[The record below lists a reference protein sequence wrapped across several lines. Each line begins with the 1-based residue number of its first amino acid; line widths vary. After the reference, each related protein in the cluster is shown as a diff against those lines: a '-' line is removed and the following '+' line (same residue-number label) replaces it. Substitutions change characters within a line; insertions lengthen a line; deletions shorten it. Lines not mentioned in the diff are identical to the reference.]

1 MWIWVDTNPEVCH
14 QRMIDRAS
22 DRDMW
27 KLNHWDE
34 YILGVNFNPPLSLK
48 LENQPDSLLIFHNSS
63 DEEFEESMKTIVPS
77 WKPLWPTVW
86 RSRAPGI
93 DTVCFLFPLCRFGMM
108 GFFICCLKLL

>member
-1 MWIWVDTNPEVCH
+1 MIWVDTNPEVCH

-48 LENQPDSLLIFHNSS
+48 LETSPI
-63 DEEFEESMKTIVPS
+63 
-77 WKPLWPTVW
+77 
-86 RSRAPGI
+86 R
-93 DTVCFLFPLCRFGMM
+93 C
-108 GFFICCLKLL
+108 

>member
-1 MWIWVDTNPEVCH
+1 
-14 QRMIDRAS
+14 MIDRAS

-63 DEEFEESMKTIVPS
+63 DEEFEESMKTIVAQ
-77 WKPLWPTVW
+77 LEAAVANRVE

-108 GFFICCLKLL
+108 GFLFAV